1 MRLQSD
7 SAIARDS
14 RTACE
19 WQSFVNNQ
27 SKLVS
32 DFQFIFLALTQ
43 LGQNPDAMVDCSDVI
58 PISKPAPANTP
69 GFSFFPA
76 GKTMADVEQA
86 VRTCKPCNQDDG
98 LTRYFRSAPIR
109 PSPAS
114 RPSRD
119 PRPRFSACT
128 STHCMSKGV
137 ACANDANQHPAT
149 WCVNAA

>member
-1 MRLQSD
+1 MTSPLPGEMRLQSD
-7 SAIARDS
+7 SSIARDA

-58 PISKPAPANTP
+58 PISKPAPNNTP

-86 VRTCKPCNQDDG
+86 VC
-98 LTRYFRSAPIR
+98 F
-109 PSPAS
+109 
-114 RPSRD
+114 
-119 PRPRFSACT
+119 CT
-128 STHCMSKGV
+128 ALSSLHVRC
-137 ACANDANQHPAT
+137 
-149 WCVNAA
+149 

>member
-1 MRLQSD
+1 MFDSQFFVETQLRGTAFPGTGGNEGETESPLPGEMRLQSD
-7 SAIARDS
+7 SSIARDA

-58 PISKPAPANTP
+58 PISKPAPNTTP

-86 VRTCKPCNQDDG
+86 V
-98 LTRYFRSAPIR
+98 
-109 PSPAS
+109 
-114 RPSRD
+114 
-119 PRPRFSACT
+119 
-128 STHCMSKGV
+128 
-137 ACANDANQHPAT
+137 CAR
-149 WCVNAA
+149 AALLSVHV